1 MVLSEYPALG
11 RTDVIDVSSCTSA
24 DIIKTKGVSAG
35 LAGNERDPLADE
47 VTLTSARRGNRPR
60 EHKAE

>member
-1 MVLSEYPALG
+1 MVLAEHPALG

-47 VTLTSARRGNRPR
+47 VALT
-60 EHKAE
+60 